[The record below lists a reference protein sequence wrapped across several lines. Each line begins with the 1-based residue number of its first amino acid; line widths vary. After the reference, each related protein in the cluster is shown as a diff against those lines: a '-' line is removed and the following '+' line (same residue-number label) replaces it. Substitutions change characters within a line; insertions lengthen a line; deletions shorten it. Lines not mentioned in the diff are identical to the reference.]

1 MKHSKHSSQHTSAP
15 TPRRKP
21 SIKIQKL
28 LKKLDTISEEKKDL
42 QEEIEYLKFRIQDLT
57 NSLSI
62 CNIKTFGN

>member
-1 MKHSKHSSQHTSAP
+1 MKHSHKHSGQSSQH